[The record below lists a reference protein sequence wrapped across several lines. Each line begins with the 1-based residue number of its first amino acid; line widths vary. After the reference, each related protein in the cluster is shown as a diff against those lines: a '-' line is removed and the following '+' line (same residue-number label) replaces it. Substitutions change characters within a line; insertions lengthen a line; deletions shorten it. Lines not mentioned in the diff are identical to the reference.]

1 MNLMLSVSHRTT
13 MHMAID
19 EAVQLWEVA
28 GWTVRVGRGHLLSK
42 VVSRVLPT
50 AEESSF
56 VD

>member
-13 MHMAID
+13 MHMAIG